1 MSERINRKFLD
12 EITKRLD
19 IVSAAGRSTVEQ
31 IMINA
36 PQTFN
41 FDELY
46 AYVQQNYIPVVQAC
60 ADDAAAVGASAYD
73 AYREI
78 ETGEALGA
86 EPYTAFDEY
95 GTERAARAFVHDA
108 CEAQDMA
115 MLVDYLGRRLDGEV
129 IRSYSKTQTS
139 NGAKD
144 SMKPRFARVPSG
156 DNPCAF
162 CRALAGHGFYYSS
175 KEAAGDEGG
184 NFNRYHDYCRCQ
196 VVPEFSRVAKRLE
209 VQGYDPDFYVKE
221 WRESGQKFGQN
232 RQHKKMTP
240 TGRPSAAMPKIEK
253 PLLTDTPQAAV
264 LPEKVFSGAWNQKE
278 DMNTFLKTMF
288 KDDEYVGTCSE
299 FFTTKDGR
307 RAPTRGLFQR
317 KSKQIE
323 NVLDN
328 TNNVAAAVGRYK
340 RADGAYVRVNPL
352 DGRGV
357 SDANVSAF
365 RYTLLECDTLP
376 LDQQY
381 GFVKALNLPT
391 QAIVTSGKKSLHTVV
406 KIDAANLEE
415 YKERVALL
423 HAECKAAGFD
433 IDTSTKN
440 PSRYM
445 RIPGVVRGDGRQALV
460 STNEGTGSWSE
471 WRKWCEN
478 RRANG

>member
-1 MSERINRKFLD
+1 MKINRKFLN

-19 IVSAAGRSTVEQ
+19 IVSEAGRSTVEQ

-36 PQTFN
+36 PQSFN

-46 AYVQQNYIPVVQAC
+46 AYVKENYIPVVQAC
-60 ADDAAAVGASAYD
+60 ADNAAAVGASAYD
-73 AYREI
+73 AFREI
-78 ETGEALGA
+78 ETGETFGA
-86 EPYTAFDEY
+86 EPFTAFDEY
-95 GTERAARAFVHDA
+95 GTEKAARAFVHDA
-108 CEAQDMA
+108 CQDKDMA
-115 MLVDYLGRRLDGEV
+115 RLVDYLGRRLDSEV

-139 NGAKD
+139 NGAIDK
-144 SMKPRFARVPSG
+144 SHPKFARVPSG
-156 DNPCAF
+156 PNPCAF

-175 KEAAGDEGG
+175 KQAAGDEGG

-196 VVPEFSRVAKRLE
+196 VVPEFSKAAQKLE
-209 VQGYDPDFYVKE
+209 VQGYDPQVYVEE
-221 WRESGQKFGQN
+221 WRASGQQFGKN
-232 RQHKKMTP
+232 RHTKMTP
-240 TGRPSAAMPKIEK
+240 TGRQSTAMPKIDK
-253 PLLTDTPQAAV
+253 PVLTDIPKPAA
-264 LPEKVFSGAWNQKE
+264 LPEKAFSGAWDQKA
-278 DMNTFLKTMF
+278 DMETFLKTMF

-299 FFTTKDGR
+299 FFTAQDGR

-317 KSKQIE
+317 KAGQIE

-328 TNNVAAAVGRYK
+328 TGNVSAAIGRYK
-340 RADGAYVRVNPL
+340 RTDGAYVRVNPL

-357 SDANVSAF
+357 SDANVAAF

-381 GFVKALNLPT
+381 GYIKALNLPT
-391 QAIVTSGKKSLHTVV
+391 QTIVTSGKKSLHTVV

-433 IDTSTKN
+433 IDATTKN

-445 RIPGVVRGDGRQALV
+445 RIPGVRRGDGRQVLV
-460 STNEGTGSWSE
+460 STNEGASSWDA
-471 WRKWCEN
+471 WRKWCDAN
-478 RRANG
+478 RT